1 VKEMKRTYI
10 IPAIAA
16 VAAYLTPG
24 IAKADAGISDVGES
38 ANTMAN
44 IMPAEDV
51 FDEEVSTDIVSD
63 EVLSEQRGGFVIGGM
78 NISLGAQMRTYL
90 NGVLVLETSV
100 NWTDMGA
107 TTTQTVSGALSQA
120 NMAALRAGFA
130 SGGAVSLKVGEA
142 PVYLANEG
150 QTALIQRTDNG
161 VQNILINSASNVN
174 LTQQTDITLGLQGY
188 AGFSQDLLT
197 SRITDSL
204 NNALGAATFGA
215 LGR

>member
-1 VKEMKRTYI
+1 MKRTYI

-16 VAAYLTPG
+16 IAAYLTPG
-24 IAKADAGISDVGES
+24 VAKADTGISASGES
-38 ANTMAN
+38 ASTMS
-44 IMPAEDV
+44 AEDE
-51 FDEEVSTDIVSD
+51 FEEAVSIDIVSD
-63 EVLSEQRGGFVIGGM
+63 TELSEQRGAFVIAGM

-90 NGVLVLETSV
+90 NGALVLETSV

-120 NMAALRAGFA
+120 NMAALRSGFA
-130 SGGAVSLKVGEA
+130 AGGGVSLKVGDA

-161 VQNILINSASNVN
+161 VQNILVNSASNVT

-188 AGFSQDLLT
+188 AGFSQDILN

>member
-1 VKEMKRTYI
+1 MKRTYI

-16 VAAYLTPG
+16 VAAYLSPG
-24 IAKADAGISDVGES
+24 IAKADTGISDSTES
-38 ANTMAN
+38 ANTM
-44 IMPAEDV
+44 PAPDV
-51 FDEEVSTDIVSD
+51 FDDEEVPRDIISD
-63 EVLSEQRGGFVIGGM
+63 AELSEQRGGFVIAGM

-90 NGVLVLETSV
+90 NGALVLETSV
-100 NWTDMGA
+100 NWTDIGA

-120 NMAALRAGFA
+120 NMAALRSGFA
-130 SGGAVSLKVGEA
+130 SGGAVSLKVGDA

-161 VQNILINSASNVN
+161 VQNILINSANNVN

-188 AGFSQDLLT
+188 AGFSQDLLN

>member
-1 VKEMKRTYI
+1 MKEMKRTYI

-16 VAAYLTPG
+16 VAAYLSPG
-24 IAKADAGISDVGES
+24 IAKADTGISDSTES
-38 ANTMAN
+38 ANTM
-44 IMPAEDV
+44 PAPDV
-51 FDEEVSTDIVSD
+51 FDDEEVPRDIISD
-63 EVLSEQRGGFVIGGM
+63 AELSEQRGGFVIAGM

-90 NGVLVLETSV
+90 NGALVLETSV
-100 NWTDMGA
+100 NWTDIGA

-120 NMAALRAGFA
+120 NMAALRSGFA
-130 SGGAVSLKVGEA
+130 SGGAVSLKVGDA

-161 VQNILINSASNVN
+161 VQNILINSANNVN

-188 AGFSQDLLT
+188 AGFSQDLLN